1 MNTWLLAATVL
12 AVVVGLIHSLLG
24 EVLIFRR
31 QPRDAAGRRR
41 LQRPFDILWACW
53 HIATVFGLALA
64 ALLWQLAAMPE
75 PLALRGFLL
84 NVVAIAYAVSAL
96 LVLFGTRG
104 RHPGWAGLG
113 GVAVLVM
120 LA

>member
-1 MNTWLLAATVL
+1 MNTWLVVATVL
-12 AVVVGLIHSLLG
+12 AVLVGLIHSVLG
-24 EVLIFRR
+24 EVLIFQR
-31 QPRDAAGRRR
+31 QPRDAHGRRR

-64 ALLWQLAAMPE
+64 AVLWQLALLPE
-75 PLALRGFLL
+75 SFVLRGFLL
-84 NVVAIAYAVSAL
+84 NAVAAAYAVSGL
-96 LVLFGTRG
+96 LVLVGTRG

-113 GVAVLVM
+113 TVAVLVL